1 MSNSKSTLSKLF
13 CLEGLFLDR
22 MEVGEKTIDLYVRSP
37 RTFAICPHCA
47 NSTSRVNCKTDRTV
61 KHMVCDDKIV
71 RLGLSVR
78 NFKCN
83 SCKYIF
89 REYIPGIDGRSTS
102 EHFRQKVIPKLRD
115 RSFQAVAQE
124 HSISPSSLSRCT
136 VNLKDEV
143 GIKWPAEP
151 FALGIDE
158 HSFAGRDFVITIT
171 DLTNHRLLAIL
182 PDDKQSTLRQFI
194 KNIPANTRKLITG
207 VCIDMKSSYAQV
219 AKDELKNIPVVI
231 DKFHVIQFFNW
242 HLSQLRLIYTN
253 SNYPLPKQLFE
264 KNREDLNKREK
275 DKLKDIFK
283 RYPPI
288 EELWRIKEFVRTMYR
303 VKDPIKARE
312 KYQVLLAGLD
322 DPRSRWQSMR
332 GTLIRWQKPI
342 LNYFDLRITNA
353 YTEGVHT
360 RIKLLKRISYGFR
373 NKTNYIAKMTLA
385 FMPMTVLLDTM
396 NRHPI

>member
-1 MSNSKSTLSKLF
+1 MSSSKSTLNKLF

-22 MEVGEKTIDLYVRSP
+22 MEVGEEIIDLYVRSP
-37 RTFAICPHCA
+37 RIFAICPCCTS
-47 NSTSRVNCKTDRTV
+47 STSRVHRGVDRIV

-71 RLGLSVR
+71 RLRLSIR
-78 NFKCN
+78 DFKCS

-89 REYIPGIDGRSTS
+89 REYIPGIDGHSTS
-102 EHFRQKVIPKLRD
+102 EHFRQKIVPKVKD
-115 RSFQAVAQE
+115 RSFRAVAQE
-124 HSISPSSLSRCT
+124 HSVSPSSLSRCT
-136 VNLKDEV
+136 VNLKNEV
-143 GIKWPAEP
+143 GINWSIKP

-182 PDDKQSTLRQFI
+182 PDDRQTTLRQFI
-194 KNIPANTRKLITG
+194 KNIPKDTRKLITG

-219 AKDELKNIPVVI
+219 VKDELKNTSVVI
-231 DKFHVIQFFNW
+231 DKFHVIQFFNCN
-242 HLSQLRLIYTN
+242 LSQLRLIYTN
-253 SNYPLPKQLFE
+253 SSYPLPKRLFE
-264 KNREDLNKREK
+264 KNREDLDKKEK
-275 DKLKDIFK
+275 ETLKEIFK

-303 VKDPIKARE
+303 IKDPIKARE
-312 KYQVLLAGLD
+312 KYHILLAGLN
-322 DPRSRWQSMR
+322 DPRPRWQSIR
-332 GTLIRWQKPI
+332 RTLIRWQKPI

-385 FMPMTVLLDTM
+385 FMPMATLLDTM